1 MDGPSAQ
8 ALTQELEPAYQTI
21 FQMWDSSAS
30 SRVRVVTAWLISQI
44 AKFAPQLIFNSQEN
58 LALLM
63 QKGLIHI
70 QQDHIQVQQFV
81 AQAWHTCF

>member
-1 MDGPSAQ
+1 MEGPSAQ
-8 ALTQELEPAYQTI
+8 ALTQQLEPAYETI

-44 AKFAPQLIFNSQEN
+44 AKFAPQLIFSTQDN

-70 QQDHIQVQQFV
+70 QQDHM
-81 AQAWHTCF
+81 